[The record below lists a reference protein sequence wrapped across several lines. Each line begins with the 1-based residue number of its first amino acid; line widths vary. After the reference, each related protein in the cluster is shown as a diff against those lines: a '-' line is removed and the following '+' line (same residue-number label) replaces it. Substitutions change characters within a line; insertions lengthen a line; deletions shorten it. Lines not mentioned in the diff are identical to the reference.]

1 MSKLEIIKT
10 KTTKYSI
17 KQIGLDMF
25 TFNEAF
31 RRIRG
36 EMKYKMFECYVC
48 NKDFKDG
55 DKISLIITDKG
66 NKAVCHDCGTEIQ
79 KELEAEGNG

>member
-1 MSKLEIIKT
+1 MSKLEIVKT
-10 KTTKYSI
+10 KTTTYTI
-17 KQIGLDMF
+17 KQITLDML
-25 TFNEAF
+25 TFNETY

-36 EMKYKMFECYVC
+36 QSRHKMFDCHAC

-66 NKAVCHDCGTEIQ
+66 NEVVCHECGIEIQ
-79 KELEAEGNG
+79 KELEVEK

>member
-1 MSKLEIIKT
+1 MSKLEIVKT
-10 KTTKYSI
+10 KTTRYSI

-25 TFNEAF
+25 TFDEKF

-36 EMKYKMFECYVC
+36 EMKYKMFECYAC
-48 NKDFKDG
+48 NKGFKDG

-66 NKAVCHDCGTEIQ
+66 NKVVCHECGIEI
-79 KELEAEGNG
+79 KNELGGK

>member
-10 KTTKYSI
+10 RTTKYI
-17 KQIGLDMF
+17 IRQIGLDMF

-48 NKDFKDG
+48 NKDFKDD

-66 NKAVCHDCGTEIQ
+66 NKVVCHGCGVEIK
-79 KELEAEGNG
+79 KELEDEE